1 MELQL
6 NTAADVGNYSDQLG
20 HAMSDR
26 HCCLPQNFNN
36 TSQYDPAYAGSG
48 EIRM

>member
-1 MELQL
+1 MSGDIIVCQL
-6 NTAADVGNYSDQLG
+6 DDNKN
-20 HAMSDR
+20 
-26 HCCLPQNFNN
+26 NNKNNNNNNKNNNN